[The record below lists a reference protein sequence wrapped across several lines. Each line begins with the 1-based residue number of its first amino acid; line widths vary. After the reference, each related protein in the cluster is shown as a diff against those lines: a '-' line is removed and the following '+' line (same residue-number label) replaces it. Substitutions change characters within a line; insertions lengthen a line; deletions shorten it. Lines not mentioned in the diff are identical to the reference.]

1 MPDGCLGMCW
11 ISTYREGE
19 VTVKHY
25 PSGVLASDNVL
36 LEGILRWEYDPFPRA
51 NELPEISK
59 TVVLND

>member
-1 MPDGCLGMCW
+1 MGVWECAG
-11 ISTYREGE
+11 SEGE

-36 LEGILRWEYDPFPRA
+36 LEGILRWEYNPFPRA
-51 NELPEISK
+51 NELPKISK